1 MNAIKFQ
8 HEDFSCD
15 VDVFTNGDDLLVRF
29 YDSSREHNEE
39 QICNLVIVQ
48 PGYGVICLK
57 FKGQSSALLSGF
69 LDESVFSEAA
79 VDSAIDF
86 VEKLLPRSSKTYIP
100 YHVRR
105 FKETSYIEYNG
116 EY

>member
-1 MNAIKFQ
+1 MNTTKFQ

-29 YDSSREHNEE
+29 YDKTTE
-39 QICNLVIVQ
+39 QTEDEICNLVIVN

-57 FKGQSSALLSGF
+57 FKGNDGLLSGF
-69 LDESVFSEAA
+69 LDHSVFSEAT
-79 VDSAIDF
+79 VVSAINF
-86 VEKLLPRSSKTYIP
+86 VENLSPRSANAYIP
-100 YHVRR
+100 HHVRI
-105 FKETSYIEYNG
+105 FNAKSFIEYNG